1 MSNILSRDKYIETHV
16 TYERYLTAAQGAE
29 QQDHEYWT
37 DGIPVTKSVYIFS
50 LEFRAKRPHAMFT
63 ASKKMMASTLGGAMV
78 YNGLDVVYPDAP
90 ELRAGTVFTDSG
102 KYCVRSERIANEK
115 YSAGSE
121 YYTVKQTQ
129 DIKKAVKT
137 AMQFVRPFTFDEIQ
151 GKNKWQLTSAVESV
165 RDPAA
170 SKLRNKLSVH
180 MGDVADEIANMIA
193 SGYVPATRSFRE
205 ALDLMVNEGAE
216 LKRLKDYKPRT
227 CFVWSQASSLSYR
240 FTDSGEIIT
249 VHNLADVPEVLS
261 TKLAVLNIAD
271 AGSAIADVGVRINK
285 SMFWVFV

>member
-1 MSNILSRDKYIETHV
+1 MSNILSRDKYIETYA

-29 QQDHEYWT
+29 QQGHEYWT

-50 LEFRAKRPHAMFT
+50 LEFRAKRPHAKFT
-63 ASKKMMASTLGGAMV
+63 ASKRMASTLGGAMV

-90 ELRAGTVFTDSG
+90 EMRVGSIYTDSG
-102 KYCVRSERIANEK
+102 KYCVMSERIANEK
-115 YSAGSE
+115 YSAASE
-121 YYTVKQTQ
+121 NYRAKQTQ
-129 DIKKAVKT
+129 DIKKAVKS
-137 AMQFVRPFTFDEIQ
+137 AMQFLRPFTFDEIQ
-151 GKNKWQLTSAVESV
+151 GKHKWTLSNAIDSV
-165 RDPAA
+165 RDPAS

-227 CFVWSQASSLSYR
+227 CFVWSQASSLAYR
-240 FTDSGEIIT
+240 FSDSGEIIT
-249 VHNLADVPEVLS
+249 VHNLADVPEVIS

-271 AGSAIADVGVRINK
+271 EGSAIADVGVRINK